1 MEVKGQAKHMSTAPA
16 KNNPIPIQIGDTV
29 VRLPTGIKA
38 TISTSDGLR
47 INVVPTRTTR
57 RTQARRPKASVS
69 SIQAQLQRVE
79 SIVQGAGR
87 MGAQLDLIR
96 RSLGIEVH
104 SRDYWTL
111 QYRLRCLCKSGRLVQ
126 IGSKGQGCTY
136 HLGLSATGEEGPA

>member
-1 MEVKGQAKHMSTAPA
+1 MSTARANTSVPITIGETTVRIPA
-16 KNNPIPIQIGDTV
+16 
-29 VRLPTGIKA
+29 GIKA

-47 INVVPTRTTR
+47 INVVPTRTR
-57 RTQARRPKASVS
+57 RPQARRPKASVS

-87 MGAQLDLIR
+87 MGASLNLIS
-96 RSLGIEVH
+96 RSLGIEYG

-111 QYRLRCLCKSGRLVQ
+111 QFRVRTLVKSGRLVQ

-136 HLGLSATGEEGPA
+136 HLGLSASAGEEG